1 MKSWL
6 RHFIL
11 GIVIGT
17 VSISLM
23 YTLLNSVPGHDE
35 DSNLLVT
42 LFVILAY
49 GVGTTI
55 LGEILLGFGRKK

>member
-17 VSISLM
+17 VSVSLM
-23 YTLLNSVPGHDE
+23 YTLLNSVPAYDE

-42 LFVILAY
+42 LFVILVY